1 MHDFWPANRF
11 ETLQRNAQGWL
22 LPTDSYW
29 RSFLERPELVLLPE
43 SCRDERRL
51 HDSLQLN
58 PVRTVKLQE
67 LQAVRDADARESY
80 TYFLRFRDGVMAAGT
95 LEAYYAQLFRSVDN
109 PGIQIPPLFIDWMV
123 QAILRNLLHDAQG
136 AKGALMVRAAELLF
150 RPQRIAVTDGRI
162 LCGDQEA
169 LDAAN
174 ETAGM
179 GDIGRLLLENKV
191 ALAQAQ
197 MPILDGQDSA
207 LVDAF
212 WQSVDRSNY
221 GHRWLMDLTHELR
234 SDAGEGQHRFT
245 VHLTKS
251 HSALSALARVLE
263 RWIAHFHGVQVHIT
277 PLAKVEDTAWR
288 WHIGLEAE
296 STALLNDLYTQR
308 EVEPERLQRL
318 VSLFRL
324 DFANGSEMRADLAG
338 KPVYLGLA
346 MTPTGLLRIKPQ
358 NLLLNLPLASAS

>member
-1 MHDFWPANRF
+1 MHHFWPAIGF
-11 ETLQRNAQGWL
+11 ETFARNAQGWL
-22 LPTDSYW
+22 LPTDAYW
-29 RSFLERPELVLLPE
+29 RSFLQRPELVLLPE

-51 HDSLQLN
+51 HDSLRLN
-58 PVRTVKLQE
+58 PGRSVKPSE
-67 LQAVRDADARESY
+67 LQAVRDIDAQESY

-109 PGIQIPPLFIDWMV
+109 PGIQIPPLFIDLIV
-123 QAILRNLLHDAQG
+123 QAILRNLLRDAQG
-136 AKGALMVRAAELLF
+136 PDGALMVRAAELLF
-150 RPQRIAVTDGRI
+150 RPQRIAAADGRI
-162 LCGDQEA
+162 LCGDQQA

-179 GDIGRLLLENKV
+179 GDMGRLLLENNV

-197 MPILDGQDSA
+197 MSILDDKNSA

-212 WQSVDRSNY
+212 WQSASRSNY
-221 GHRWLMDLTHELR
+221 GHRWLLDLTHEMR
-234 SDAGEGQHRFT
+234 SDVGEGQHRFT
-245 VHLTKS
+245 VHLAKS

-263 RWIAHFHGVQVHIT
+263 RWIAHFHAVQVHIT
-277 PLAKVEDTAWR
+277 PLAKVEDAAWR
-288 WHIGLEAE
+288 WHIGLEAD

-324 DFANGSEMRADLAG
+324 DFANRSEMRADLAG

-346 MTPTGLLRIKPQ
+346 MGSTNLLRIKPQ